1 MLKNN
6 LIKFKFFKFVQSG
19 FYMDFIIKKLS
30 EMFIR
35 NVFIYSSIFFGEKY
49 IIEYLTKKT
58 IDSFIFNSNRF
69 NLLNLIESKYFLQII
84 SIIIYLFF
92 ITIFILFFL

>member
-49 IIEYLTKKT
+49 MIEYLTKKT
-58 IDSFIFNSNRF
+58 IDSFIFNSNKF

-92 ITIFILFFL
+92 ITVFILFFL